1 MKMKLWQQRVK
12 QWWLEEDGIGTLE
25 VILIVAVIVII
36 AVAFRKWIISWVN
49 KLFETSNSELQQS
62 NQNSVVVPTP

>member
-1 MKMKLWQQRVK
+1 MKQWKQRIK

-36 AVAFRKWIISWVN
+36 AVAFRKWIISWVQ
-49 KLFETSNSELQQS
+49 KLFETSNDELQRT
-62 NQNSVVVPTP
+62 NQDAIIVPSP